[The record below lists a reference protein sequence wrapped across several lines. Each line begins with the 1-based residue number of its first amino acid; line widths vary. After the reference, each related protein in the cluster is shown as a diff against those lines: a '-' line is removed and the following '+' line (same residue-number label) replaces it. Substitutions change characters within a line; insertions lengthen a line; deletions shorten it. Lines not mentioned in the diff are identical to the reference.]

1 MSLNFRCLALPLML
15 VAAIWAPSTH
25 AQSKVAD
32 LEQEIRQRAAQVESR
47 LIGWR
52 RDIHEHP
59 ELGEQEMRTSA
70 VAIRIAA
77 WASCPQACITS
88 TSRPR

>member
-1 MSLNFRCLALPLML
+1 MSLRFRCFALSLIL
-15 VAAIWAPSTH
+15 VLAIWAPSTY
-25 AQSKVAD
+25 AQSKVTD

-59 ELGEQEMRTSA
+59 EGARKCLISIHG
-70 VAIRIAA
+70 
-77 WASCPQACITS
+77 
-88 TSRPR
+88 